1 MEEKNKKR
9 SSPLFVSRRQFIKGV
24 GGGALATA
32 AISAGALKLEKG
44 VEAHAV
50 AEAVE
55 SEREIITLRVNGVKY
70 RADVEHRETL
80 AELLRDGLGLTGVKI
95 GCNRSECGACTVI
108 MDGKAVYSCSQLALW
123 ADGKEIITIEG
134 LAQAGELHPIQQA
147 FIEYD
152 AMQCGFCTPG
162 QIMAAKALLDKNP
175 RPTEMEVKRALSGNL
190 CRCGAYNHIVEAV
203 LAAAKKMNGEGG
215 MRDGR

>member
-1 MEEKNKKR
+1 MEEKKKKR
-9 SSPLFVSRRQFIKGV
+9 SSSLFVSRREFIKGV

-32 AISAGALKLEKG
+32 AISAGALKLEKEA
-44 VEAHAV
+44 EAHAV

-55 SEREIITLRVNGVKY
+55 SERQTIALRVNGVKY
-70 RADVEHRETL
+70 RVDIEHRETL
-80 AELLRDGLGLTGVKI
+80 AEVLRDELGLTGVKI

-134 LAQAGELHPIQQA
+134 LAQGDGLHPIQRA

-152 AMQCGFCTPG
+152 GMQCGFCTPG

-175 RPTEMEVKRALSGNL
+175 RPTELEVRHALSGNL
-190 CRCGAYNHIVEAV
+190 CRCGAYNHIFEAV
-203 LAAAKKMNGEGG
+203 LAAAKKMNG
-215 MRDGR
+215 

>member
-1 MEEKNKKR
+1 MEEKKKKHPP
-9 SSPLFVSRRQFIKGV
+9 SFFVSRREFIKGV

-32 AISAGALKLEKG
+32 AISAGVLRLEKEA
-44 VEAHAV
+44 EAHAV

-55 SEREIITLRVNGVKY
+55 SEREIITLRVNGAKY
-70 RADVEHRETL
+70 RVDIEHRETL
-80 AELLRDGLGLTGVKI
+80 AEVLRDELGLTGVKI
-95 GCNRSECGACTVI
+95 GCDRSECGACTVI
-108 MDGKAVYSCSQLALW
+108 MNGKAVYSCSQLALW

-134 LAQAGELHPIQQA
+134 LAQGDGLHPIQQA

-175 RPTEMEVKRALSGNL
+175 RPTEMDVKRALSGNL

-203 LAAAKKMNGEGG
+203 LAAARKINSEGG
-215 MRDGR
+215 VRDGR